1 MINTAQAQDVAA
13 AASDTVANVAGPL
26 ASLMENGMKFIWD
39 FGPKIVGAIV
49 VWIIGKFI
57 INKVVGFVGKRI
69 DNSKVDATLAP
80 FIKNTIRFSCMA
92 LLAITTI
99 GILGVQTASFA
110 GILAASTLAI
120 GMAFQGSLGNL
131 AGGVLLL
138 VFRPFDVGDVIKA
151 QGFEGE
157 VQDLLLFVTKL
168 KTLDNRVIYIPNGAL
183 SSGPIENYSREE
195 WRRVDMDFKVGAGQD
210 VDAARKAMLAALNGV
225 KGVTS
230 SPAAQVAV
238 TGLTEYATQL
248 QARPF
253 CKPADYYNVWVDCQE
268 AVKKALVSNNIQG
281 PVPSQNLFMH
291 NTK

>member
-1 MINTAQAQDVAA
+1 MINTAQAQDIVVEE
-13 AASDTVANVAGPL
+13 TINNVTGPL
-26 ASLMENGMKFIWD
+26 ASLIENGIEFLWD
-39 FGPKIVGAIV
+39 FGPKIVGAILL
-49 VWIIGKFI
+49 WIIGKFI
-57 INKVVGFVGKRI
+57 INKVVGFIGKRI
-69 DNSKVDATLAP
+69 DNSKIDKTLVP
-80 FIKNTIRFSCMA
+80 FIKNTIRFACLA
-92 LLAITTI
+92 LLAISTI
-99 GILGVQTASFA
+99 GIIGIQTASFA

-120 GMAFQGSLGNL
+120 GMAFQGSLSNL

-168 KTLDNRVIYIPNGAL
+168 KTLDNRVIFIPNGPLAG
-183 SSGPIENYSREE
+183 GPIENYSREE

-210 VDAARKAMLAALNGV
+210 VDAARKVMLTALNSV
-225 KGVTS
+225 SGVTS

-253 CKPADYYNVWVDCQE
+253 CKPGDYYNVWVDCQE
-268 AVKKALVSNNIQG
+268 AVKKALVANNVQG
-281 PVPSQNLFMH
+281 PVPSQNLYMH